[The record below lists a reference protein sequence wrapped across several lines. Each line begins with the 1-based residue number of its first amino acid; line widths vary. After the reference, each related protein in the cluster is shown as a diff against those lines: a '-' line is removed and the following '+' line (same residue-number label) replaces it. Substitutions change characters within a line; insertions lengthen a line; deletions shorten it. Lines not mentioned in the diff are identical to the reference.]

1 MTLLL
6 PPEIT
11 TVIEQVLHVEVQF
24 SPMASGTNRRTYL
37 VRSDDRRW
45 VARIEPAPAISF
57 QRAMMAQARAH
68 AAGVR
73 TPVTIAHDQTQ
84 TEAGLFFWSLETF
97 AAGVAFDHV
106 QTETAAVQASI
117 RDLGRQFRLLHTLEI
132 DAFGDLPPRPY
143 DVYSS
148 FNAWVQNKSN
158 RIVRAVALAGG
169 EPSTIPVIQ
178 QIYSMLANWY
188 NDSPRLC
195 KGDCAGDNLLVDET
209 HAVTIID
216 WEWAQGLDPAADI
229 AYWCSYTESPQAH
242 ELLLAAYEPDD
253 LRLFRRRIAAHQ
265 IVQSI
270 ETIHV
275 FDEHD
280 LAFDAPQ
287 REAGIRREWDA
298 LCQRIRS
305 VLQ

>member
-1 MTLLL
+1 
-6 PPEIT
+6 
-11 TVIEQVLHVEVQF
+11 
-24 SPMASGTNRRTYL
+24 
-37 VRSDDRRW
+37 
-45 VARIEPAPAISF
+45 
-57 QRAMMAQARAH
+57 
-68 AAGVR
+68 
-73 TPVTIAHDQTQ
+73 
-84 TEAGLFFWSLETF
+84 
-97 AAGVAFDHV
+97 
-106 QTETAAVQASI
+106 
-117 RDLGRQFRLLHTLEI
+117 
-132 DAFGDLPPRPY
+132 
-143 DVYSS
+143 VYPS

-169 EPSTIPVIQ
+169 EPSMIPVIQ
-178 QIYSMLANWY
+178 QIYRMLANWY
-188 NDSPRLC
+188 SASPRLC
-195 KGDCAGDNLLVDET
+195 KGDCAGDNLLVDDT

-229 AYWCSYTESPQAH
+229 AYWCSYTESPQAQ

-280 LAFDAPQ
+280 HAFDALQ

-298 LCQRIRS
+298 LCQRIRF